1 MNCTI
6 ATACIRAID
15 YAMLLYNSRN
25 TAICVSFNA
34 AHPCHSERMENLTA
48 NYTNYSDASQLL
60 HVPAFI
66 AFNVVM
72 LVGCILPVTVLDISI
87 LVAFAVDKVTP
98 GKIRFILANFL
109 LIGVVMSFI
118 LTVEHL
124 TALVLATTDYPLP
137 PLEFCSTILW
147 ALFGAG
153 ALRLTLTAY
162 FSIVVFIL
170 IVKGITA
177 INKTAL
183 VVSMVI
189 LWIVCFFS
197 FNVPLLA
204 LPRNN
209 DYVADVACLPV
220 GSNTDDAFVAI
231 YLIVFGATPL
241 FFSIVMPIMTAVYLF
256 KHKTTKSSSTFLKA
270 MAKLSSLLILGGMV
284 NFIGEVLPAVITQ
297 VAFSLPD
304 RTILGGNVFYV
315 TLAFFDLSLWP
326 TPILML
332 VFVKSIG
339 RKIQKILYCIICR
352 GRHLYQQSVTVAV
365 NLTE

>member
-1 MNCTI
+1 MQCF
-6 ATACIRAID
+6 
-15 YAMLLYNSRN
+15 YYYRN
-25 TAICVSFNA
+25 TVICVSFNA
-34 AHPCHSERMENLTA
+34 DHPCHIERMENLTA
-48 NYTNYSDASQLL
+48 NYTNYSDVSQLL
-60 HVPAFI
+60 DVPAFI

-109 LIGVVMSFI
+109 LIGVVMAFI

-162 FSIVVFIL
+162 FSIVVLIL
-170 IVKGITA
+170 IVRGIKA
-177 INKTAL
+177 INRIAL

-189 LWIVCFFS
+189 LWVVCFFS
-197 FNVPLLA
+197 LNVPLLA

-220 GSNTDDAFVAI
+220 GSSTDDVFVAI
-231 YLIVFGATPL
+231 YLLVFGATPL
-241 FFSIVMPIMTAVYLF
+241 FLSIVMPIMTAVYLF
-256 KHKTTKSSSTFLKA
+256 KHKTTKSSSAFLKA

-284 NFIGEVLPAVITQ
+284 NFIGEVLPAIITQ

-304 RTILGGNVFYV
+304 GAVLGENVFY
-315 TLAFFDLSLWP
+315 TSLTFFDLSLWP
-326 TPILML
+326 TPILIL

-339 RKIQKILYCIICR
+339 LKVKKILYYIICR
-352 GRHLYQQSVTVAV
+352 GRNLYQQSVTVAA